1 MTEVI
6 MPKMGDGMEEGT
18 LLEWLKKEGDIVK
31 SGEVIGT
38 IQTDKATL
46 ELEAPGK
53 GSLTGILIQPGTTV
67 PVGVPIA
74 AILREGESLPAD
86 WGSGKSSDA
95 KANTPA
101 AEEVPTSN
109 GAEVTM
115 EKEQP
120 QAIAEAPA
128 QSSGRVKASP
138 LAKKIAADLGIDLTQ
153 VSGSG
158 PGGRIVEEDVR
169 NATKS
174 TVVAPKTSAPVQAS
188 AEDTKIS
195 LNPLRKIIAERTTHS
210 KQAVPHFYVT
220 VEVDLSKIDQLRQSF
235 KEEDGGKISV
245 NDFVIRAC
253 VMALR
258 EMPIVNSV
266 FKGDHIV
273 QKGSIN
279 IGIAAAIDDGLL
291 VPVIHGAENMN
302 LRDLSSESKRLV
314 TKARDG
320 KLLPDEMQGS
330 TFSISNMGMLNVEN
344 FAAIINEPNAAIV
357 AISTARKQV
366 VVTDDDELEVRLCM
380 NMTGSFDHRVVDGAV
395 GAQFMNIVRDY
406 LQNPTRLLS

>member
-53 GSLTGILIQPGTTV
+53 GSLTGILIQPGTPV

-86 WGSGKSSDA
+86 WGSGKSSATQTD
-95 KANTPA
+95 KPA
-101 AEEVPTSN
+101 EAEVSTSN
-109 GAEVTM
+109 GVEVTS

-120 QAIAEAPA
+120 QQTAEAHA
-128 QSSGRVKASP
+128 SSGRVKASP

-174 TVVAPKTSAPVQAS
+174 TVAAPKPSAPVQAL

-210 KQAVPHFYVT
+210 KQSVPHFYVT
-220 VEVDLSKIDQLRQSF
+220 VEVDLSKIDQLRQAF

-266 FKGDHIV
+266 FQGDHIL

-302 LRDLSSESKRLV
+302 LRDLSSEGKRLV

-366 VVTDDDELEVRLCM
+366 VVTEDDELEVRLCM
-380 NMTGSFDHRVVDGAV
+380 NMTGSCDHRVVDGAV
-395 GAQFMNIVRDY
+395 GAQFMNVVRDY